1 VGLQVHF
8 LTPQRALVWAG
19 TLVVVVVAATTWGMV
34 VRTLRSVQPVAPVT
48 KPHSVVWGD
57 RVFGSPAELGGW
69 LRFRGASYAL
79 WRARHPGARAVLE
92 PGAPKVALHRTK
104 SRRSQAAHKQAS
116 TRAPAR
122 VEHKRA
128 SAGHSAAR
136 RAVSSPVQSRGP
148 LRLLMLV
155 SILLSGLCA
164 LGASVPWA
172 LGSRNPRLV
181 QIVEPY
187 RQLLFGTAAA
197 LLMGLVVGVAL
208 G

>member
-19 TLVVVVVAATTWGMV
+19 TFVVVVVAAVTWGMV

-57 RVFGSPAELGGW
+57 RVFGSPTELGGW
-69 LRFRGASYAL
+69 LRFRGASYAV
-79 WRARHPGARAVLE
+79 WRARHPGARGVLE

-116 TRAPAR
+116 ARAPAPA
-122 VEHKRA
+122 EHKRA
-128 SAGHSAAR
+128 SAGHSAAP
-136 RAVSSPVQSRGP
+136 AVSSSVQSRGP

-164 LGASVPWA
+164 LGASVPWV
-172 LGSRNPRLV
+172 LGARNPRLV

>member
-1 VGLQVHF
+1 
-8 LTPQRALVWAG
+8 
-19 TLVVVVVAATTWGMV
+19 
-34 VRTLRSVQPVAPVT
+34 
-48 KPHSVVWGD
+48 
-57 RVFGSPAELGGW
+57 
-69 LRFRGASYAL
+69 
-79 WRARHPGARAVLE
+79 
-92 PGAPKVALHRTK
+92 
-104 SRRSQAAHKQAS
+104 
-116 TRAPAR
+116 
-122 VEHKRA
+122 
-128 SAGHSAAR
+128 
-136 RAVSSPVQSRGP
+136 
-148 LRLLMLV
+148 MLV

>member
-1 VGLQVHF
+1 

-19 TLVVVVVAATTWGMV
+19 TLVVVVAAAMTWGMV

>member
-19 TLVVVVVAATTWGMV
+19 TLVVVVAAAMTWGMV